1 MFKLHNKHEIKDSGE
16 VIKSVNKK
24 TSVPS
29 IVNAEMFVKGDI
41 SSENIIEVFGKI
53 DGKVK
58 ADIISIR
65 EGASVKG
72 SIVAQYVKIS
82 GTFDGDI
89 KSAIIHITS
98 TGVVNGKLAYGI
110 LSIEEKAKFDGTL
123 MQSPELLTIKDI
135 TSEEVHHR
143 KEVAHSKDGAREKEV
158 ANNKEVVHKI
168 TEKHEGKISEK
179 NTKKLEN
186 D

>member
-123 MQSPELLTIKDI
+123 MQSSELLIVKDI
-135 TSEEVHHR
+135 TTEEAPHR
-143 KEVAHSKDGAREKEV
+143 KEVSHTKEV
-158 ANNKEVVHKI
+158 ANSKEVVHKI
-168 TEKHEGKISEK
+168 TEKHESKISEK
-179 NTKKLEN
+179 NTKKAEN
-186 D
+186 E